1 LMLFGLS
8 DLAAKVDKGV
18 YDRGQPLVQLGLVIA
33 LALSSTFLPG
43 LTKYFMKKDR
53 QQFLQVAKIFLRL
66 TTTLASAASIGL
78 MMLLPYMNFTLFKD
92 YKGNDVLGVYVLSI
106 AFMAIIQAY
115 QSIEQSRNRFKGPLV
130 AAGVGLL
137 VKLLTTG
144 FFTIRWGTLGA
155 SWSTILGLLATLFV
169 LVRQSDA
176 AINCFVRERN
186 FLKKLL
192 LSLAIMMLSLLV
204 YQGIISILFQ
214 GVHHRSQAF
223 FVTVLG
229 VAVGGTVFISTII
242 KLELFTIRE
251 WLSLPYGAKILRM
264 RQKK

>member
-1 LMLFGLS
+1 
-8 DLAAKVDKGV
+8 
-18 YDRGQPLVQLGLVIA
+18 
-33 LALSSTFLPG
+33 
-43 LTKYFMKKDR
+43 
-53 QQFLQVAKIFLRL
+53 
-66 TTTLASAASIGL
+66 
-78 MMLLPYMNFTLFKD
+78 
-92 YKGNDVLGVYVLSI
+92 
-106 AFMAIIQAY
+106 
-115 QSIEQSRNRFKGPLV
+115 
-130 AAGVGLL
+130 

-214 GVHHRSQAF
+214 GVHHR
-223 FVTVLG
+223 
-229 VAVGGTVFISTII
+229 
-242 KLELFTIRE
+242 
-251 WLSLPYGAKILRM
+251 
-264 RQKK
+264 

>member
-1 LMLFGLS
+1 MQKSFASYHNLGIGGFDWS
-8 DLAAKVDKGV
+8 DD
-18 YDRGQPLVQLGLVIA
+18 VIA
-33 LALSSTFLPG
+33 VHELYT
-43 LTKYFMKKDR
+43 
-53 QQFLQVAKIFLRL
+53 
-66 TTTLASAASIGL
+66 
-78 MMLLPYMNFTLFKD
+78 FKD

-176 AINCFVRERN
+176 AINCFVRERS
-186 FLKKLL
+186 FLKNCC
-192 LSLAIMMLSLLV
+192 LV
-204 YQGIISILFQ
+204 
-214 GVHHRSQAF
+214 
-223 FVTVLG
+223 
-229 VAVGGTVFISTII
+229 
-242 KLELFTIRE
+242 
-251 WLSLPYGAKILRM
+251 
-264 RQKK
+264 

>member
-1 LMLFGLS
+1 
-8 DLAAKVDKGV
+8 
-18 YDRGQPLVQLGLVIA
+18 
-33 LALSSTFLPG
+33 
-43 LTKYFMKKDR
+43 
-53 QQFLQVAKIFLRL
+53 
-66 TTTLASAASIGL
+66 
-78 MMLLPYMNFTLFKD
+78 
-92 YKGNDVLGVYVLSI
+92 
-106 AFMAIIQAY
+106 MAIIQAY

-130 AAGVGLL
+130 ANGVGLL

-176 AINCFVRERN
+176 RLIVLFENETFE
-186 FLKKLL
+186 KLL

-251 WLSLPYGAKILRM
+251 WLSLPYGAKFYE
-264 RQKK
+264 

>member
-1 LMLFGLS
+1 M
-8 DLAAKVDKGV
+8 
-18 YDRGQPLVQLGLVIA
+18 
-33 LALSSTFLPG
+33 
-43 LTKYFMKKDR
+43 
-53 QQFLQVAKIFLRL
+53 
-66 TTTLASAASIGL
+66 
-78 MMLLPYMNFTLFKD
+78 
-92 YKGNDVLGVYVLSI
+92 YVLSI

-144 FFTIRWGTLGA
+144 FFTIRWVTLGV

-204 YQGIISILFQ
+204 YKNYLHLVPRCASPK
-214 GVHHRSQAF
+214 SS
-223 FVTVLG
+223 
-229 VAVGGTVFISTII
+229 VFRYS
-242 KLELFTIRE
+242 FRCCSG
-251 WLSLPYGAKILRM
+251 WYSFY
-264 RQKK
+264 